1 MRLAKVRLGLEEDI
15 HHTVAPVGES
25 GQRVSRACWSS
36 SVFHAPGDNRHT
48 VAAEE
53 SVAHSRYKAV
63 VERGGLE
70 VDNRHTVVACSKSQL
85 RNVAANQ
92 RNLRRVLL
100 RRISL
105 RLAIVLRRRNSIAP
119 SMVRLATLKILSWIV
134 RHGIVQQ
141 YAEAGTLEYDS
152 RRKGGC
158 LVGSVTGIAEV
169 CRVYG
174 EYMAGMRID
183 ARWNRIVVGS

>member
-1 MRLAKVRLGLEEDI
+1 VRLGLEEDI

-53 SVAHSRYKAV
+53 SAAHSRYKAV
-63 VERGGLE
+63 VERGALE
-70 VDNRHTVVACSKSQL
+70 VDNRHTVVACSKCQRQL

-92 RNLRRVLL
+92 RNLRWVLL

-105 RLAIVLRRRNSIAP
+105 RLAIVLRRRSSIAP
-119 SMVRLATLKILSWIV
+119 SMLRLATLKILSWIV
-134 RHGIVQQ
+134 RHGNV
-141 YAEAGTLEYDS
+141 
-152 RRKGGC
+152 
-158 LVGSVTGIAEV
+158 
-169 CRVYG
+169 
-174 EYMAGMRID
+174 
-183 ARWNRIVVGS
+183 